1 MGRAVARSAPARV
14 TSPVVFQFEH
24 PDRPLGDNVRKA
36 AKAEFDL
43 AIAEVGETG
52 FEVHGTVR
60 NVRRR
65 LKRVRSLLR
74 LIRPVFADYANE
86 NSALRDICAEV
97 RELRDAMALVE
108 AADHLGR
115 GVDGGLGLALDR
127 LRHELANRA
136 ASREAS
142 LDREA
147 FLADLR
153 AKLRDARM
161 RSELWELKGD
171 GRAAVVPGF
180 VDTYRRARRGMKE
193 ARTASEETA
202 FHEWRKAVKHHAGQL
217 SILRG
222 LVPPFAHA
230 RLRRAKQLAI
240 TLGELQNLCV
250 LRLAIGDDETL
261 AKEADKALVDELCS
275 IEIAAA
281 RRRALRLGK
290 PLFAES
296 PRLVEARWEAYW
308 LDWQAARRMG

>member
-1 MGRAVARSAPARV
+1 
-14 TSPVVFQFEH
+14 VVFQFEH

-36 AKAEFDL
+36 AKAEFDR

-74 LIRPVFADYANE
+74 LIRPVFANYANE

-97 RELRDAMALVE
+97 SELRDAMALVE
-108 AADHLGR
+108 AVDRLGHGREEGPGQTLGR
-115 GVDGGLGLALDR
+115 
-127 LRHELANRA
+127 LRYELASRA
-136 ASREAS
+136 ASQEAR

-147 FLADLR
+147 FLTELR
-153 AKLRDARM
+153 VKLRDARV

-171 GRAAVVPGF
+171 GRAALVPGF

-193 ARTASEETA
+193 SRTTSEVTA
-202 FHEWRKAVKHHAGQL
+202 FHEWRKAVKHHASQL
-217 SILRG
+217 SVLSG
-222 LVPPFAHA
+222 LVPPFADA
-230 RLRRAKQLAI
+230 RLRRAKRLAV

-250 LRLAIGDDETL
+250 LRQAITNDETL
-261 AKEADKALVDELCS
+261 ANDADKALVDDLCGV
-275 IEIAAA
+275 EIAAA
-281 RRRALRLGK
+281 CRRALRLGK
-290 PLFAES
+290 PLFAE
-296 PRLVEARWEAYW
+296 PLRLVETRWEAYW